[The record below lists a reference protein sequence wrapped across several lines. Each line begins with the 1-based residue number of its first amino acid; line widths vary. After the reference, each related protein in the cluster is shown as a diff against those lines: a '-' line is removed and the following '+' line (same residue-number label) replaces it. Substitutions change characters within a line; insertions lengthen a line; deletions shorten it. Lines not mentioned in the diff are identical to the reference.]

1 MVKVMGKYT
10 GHVYYSCQ
18 SQTEAYEWIHAKK
31 IFESSLSHWFL
42 LKSALSQSSS
52 LPDYRQ

>member
-18 SQTEAYEWIHAKK
+18 SQTEAHEWIHAKK
-31 IFESSLSHWFL
+31 IFE
-42 LKSALSQSSS
+42 
-52 LPDYRQ
+52 

>member
-18 SQTEAYEWIHAKK
+18 SQTDEWIHAKK
-31 IFESSLSHWFL
+31 IFESLVIL
-42 LKSALSQSSS
+42 V
-52 LPDYRQ
+52 LPGKKAMV